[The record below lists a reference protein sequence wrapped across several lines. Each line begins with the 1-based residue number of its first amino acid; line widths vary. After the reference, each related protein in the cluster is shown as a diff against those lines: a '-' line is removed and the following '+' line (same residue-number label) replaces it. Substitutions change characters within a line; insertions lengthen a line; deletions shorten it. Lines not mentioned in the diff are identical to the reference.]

1 MIKISVDNFIMFLD
15 WILKNN
21 VKRIGLC
28 LYILIVIFGDLLFDL
43 MGVMFVKC
51 FLFWVCLYDEGRRI

>member
-1 MIKISVDNFIMFLD
+1 MFLD

-43 MGVMFVKC
+43 MGVRFVKS
-51 FLFWVCLYDEGRRI
+51 FLFLVCLYNDGRRI